1 MKSPKL
7 QKNITLAWFNMFVV
21 YLGIGTNEG
30 DRSQNIKD
38 CTQSIKEK
46 IGEIKATSSIYET
59 EPWGVE
65 NQETYYNIVLKLNTS
80 LYPLHLLRIVQEIET
95 NLGRIRREKWGSR
108 IIDID
113 ILFYQD
119 FVFSTPD
126 LIIPHPYVDQRN
138 FVLDPL
144 LEIDSTFFH
153 PKLKKS
159 IASIRTLCKDSNWI
173 KRLDT

>member
-30 DRSQNIKD
+30 DRRQNIQE
-38 CTQSIKEK
+38 CILSINEK
-46 IGEIKATSSIYET
+46 IGEIKTASTIYET

-65 NQETYYNIVLKLNTS
+65 NQETYYNIVLKVNTS
-80 LYPLHLLRIVQEIET
+80 LYPLHLLKKVQEIET

-113 ILFYQD
+113 ILFFQD
-119 FVFSTPD
+119 FSFSTPD
-126 LIIPHPYVDQRN
+126 LIIPHPYVAQRN

-144 LEIDSTFFH
+144 LEIDSNFVH

-159 IASIRTLCKDSNWI
+159 IASIRTLSKDSNWI